1 MRFVI
6 AEYVTTC
13 HTNDDF
19 SELTTFE
26 ASDTLD
32 GSLPMQ
38 IYGADVSART
48 VFGKRIGAFVN
59 WLSSTWRS
67 QTVMR
72 SKKWILSGFLPG
84 AAILIALTAIGA

>member
-1 MRFVI
+1 MRSSQRNRRNHCEPTTLVRFVI

-19 SELTTFE
+19 WELTTFE

-38 IYGADVSART
+38 IY
-48 VFGKRIGAFVN
+48 
-59 WLSSTWRS
+59 
-67 QTVMR
+67 
-72 SKKWILSGFLPG
+72 
-84 AAILIALTAIGA
+84 